1 MARNLRVFWNIR
13 KDSNVF
19 LLDFGALIVKLKSWM
34 KVEWNIPTRI
44 LWISKSILD
53 GFIKLSVIVSVVFAF
68 CSKSAN
74 LAHCT
79 NLMDKELKFLSQ
91 CKYLDQIDLSFT
103 FITGRGVIQHIVT
116 NHNINL
122 TSLDMRGTQVSVE
135 NCSSILKRF
144 SETLLFFS
152 INRPQFDTEKTASRR
167 NSSKLF
173 RLLHF
178 FLKKKNHF
186 CKEHCRNFQ
195 VSFDFL
201 I

>member
-1 MARNLRVFWNIR
+1 MKYSN
-13 KDSNVF
+13 KDSMD
-19 LLDFGALIVKLKSWM
+19 LQIYIG
-34 KVEWNIPTRI
+34 
-44 LWISKSILD
+44 WIYQ
-53 GFIKLSVIVSVVFAF
+53 IVSYRLCRF
-68 CSKSAN
+68 CLLFLI

-79 NLMDKELKFLSQ
+79 NLVDKELKFLSQ

-152 INRPQFDTEKTASRR
+152 INRPQFDTEKQHLEEIAANYSDC
-167 NSSKLF
+167 F
-173 RLLHF
+173 I
-178 FLKKKNHF
+178 
-186 CKEHCRNFQ
+186 
-195 VSFDFL
+195 SF
-201 I
+201 